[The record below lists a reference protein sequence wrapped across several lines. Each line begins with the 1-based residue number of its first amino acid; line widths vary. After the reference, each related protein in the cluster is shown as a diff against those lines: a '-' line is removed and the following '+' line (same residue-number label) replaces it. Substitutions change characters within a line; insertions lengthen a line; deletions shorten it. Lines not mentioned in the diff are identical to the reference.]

1 MHFLDE
7 GVIRRFPQLIGK
19 KACFSLVF
27 MALAEETWPLF
38 ASKNPRYARDGT
50 IKIVQTETSSCRAMK
65 PIWQIRMRLLLG
77 LAAIWFL
84 ITLLVGALGASVL
97 DAMLRATEN
106 RSMVGCSALMA
117 SICSDEQW
125 QYPWQS
131 DPRWVDLEERWDVD
145 IVPIYADSLHG
156 VSPPL
161 SRRED
166 ESIDANVW
174 TLVNTGTWRISRLV
188 AIPPRALPQQAQ
200 QIIGVQVTRVTDFSR
215 VSRIWWTLWAATCG
229 LGCCVVAFTAY
240 TLRQH
245 SKRKRDALQPWVN
258 ATREITNS
266 EVARLPESL
275 PGDEDLAVQL
285 AIMRESVNRWL
296 SELQS
301 IVQRSELVLG
311 NMQEGVLAV
320 DDKSRVLLAN
330 AAVVR
335 LIGISMETYLY
346 RSLVEVIRTPRVV
359 AIIERV
365 LESSTPQEESFEHGN
380 QQLSLRVLVRP
391 IQLGNDR
398 VGALM
403 TVRDE
408 TLLKRIESVRR
419 DFVTNAS
426 HELKTPLAAIR
437 AYAETLQMGAIEDAE
452 ATQTFIVGILSQ
464 ADRIN
469 GLINGMLQLARVQVG
484 GAMLKRV
491 HFEVRSEI
499 ESSID
504 AAEVMARAKQVT
516 LTTELPATPL
526 FMHSDPEAVQ
536 TVVSNLLSNAVRYTP
551 AGGNVNL
558 RLTTVGTGLTIRV
571 EDTGIGIDKEEL
583 ARIFE
588 RFYRVESARTAET
601 GGTGLGLS
609 IVKHILHALDG
620 TVTVTSQPNIGSCF
634 EVYLPIEPA

>member
-1 MHFLDE
+1 
-7 GVIRRFPQLIGK
+7 
-19 KACFSLVF
+19 
-27 MALAEETWPLF
+27 
-38 ASKNPRYARDGT
+38 
-50 IKIVQTETSSCRAMK
+50 MK
-65 PIWQIRMRLLLG
+65 SFWQIRMRLLLS
-77 LAAIWFL
+77 LTAIWFL
-84 ITLLVGALGASVL
+84 ITLLVGALGASRL
-97 DAMLRATEN
+97 DALLRAAEN
-106 RSMVGCSALMA
+106 RSMDCCSALMA
-117 SICSDEQW
+117 SICSDGQW
-125 QYPWQS
+125 QYPLES
-131 DPRWVDLEERWDVD
+131 DPRWDDLEERWDVD
-145 IVPIYADSLHG
+145 IIPIYANSLQG
-156 VSPPL
+156 PSPPL

-166 ESIDANVW
+166 ETIDANVW
-174 TLVNTGTWRISRLV
+174 TLESAGAWRISRLV
-188 AIPPRALPQQAQ
+188 AIPPRAFPQQTQ
-200 QIIGVQVTRVTDFSR
+200 PIIGVQVTRVTDFSP
-215 VSRIWWTLWAATCG
+215 VSRIWWTLWLATCG
-229 LGCCVVAFTAY
+229 LGCCVVGFTAY

-258 ATREITNS
+258 AAREITNS

-296 SELQS
+296 SELQN
-301 IVQRSELVLG
+301 IVQRNELVLG

-408 TLLKRIESVRR
+408 TLLRRIESVRR

-452 ATQTFIVGILSQ
+452 ATQTFLCGILSQ

-491 HFEVRSEI
+491 RFEVRSEI

-504 AAEVMARAKQVT
+504 AAEVMAKSKQVT
-516 LTTELPATPL
+516 LTTEFPATPL

-551 AGGNVNL
+551 TGGNVNL

-571 EDTGIGIDKEEL
+571 QDTGIGIEKEEL

-609 IVKHILHALDG
+609 IVKHILHALGG
-620 TVTVTSQPNIGSCF
+620 TVTVTSEPNIGSCF

>member
-1 MHFLDE
+1 MKSFW
-7 GVIRRFPQLIGK
+7 QL
-19 KACFSLVF
+19 
-27 MALAEETWPLF
+27 
-38 ASKNPRYARDGT
+38 
-50 IKIVQTETSSCRAMK
+50 
-65 PIWQIRMRLLLG
+65 RMRLLLS
-77 LAAIWFL
+77 LTAIWFL
-84 ITLLVGALGASVL
+84 ITLLVGTLGASRL
-97 DAMLRATEN
+97 DALLRAAEN
-106 RSMVGCSALMA
+106 RSMVCCSALMA
-117 SICSDEQW
+117 SICSDGQW
-125 QYPWQS
+125 QYPLES
-131 DPRWVDLEERWDVD
+131 DPRWDDLEERWDVD
-145 IVPIYADSLHG
+145 IIPIYANSLQG
-156 VSPPL
+156 PSPPL

-166 ESIDANVW
+166 ETIDANVW
-174 TLVNTGTWRISRLV
+174 TLESAGAWRISRLV
-188 AIPPRALPQQAQ
+188 AIPPRAFPQQAQ
-200 QIIGVQVTRVTDFSR
+200 PIIGVQVTRVTDFSP
-215 VSRIWWTLWAATCG
+215 VSRIWWTLWLATCG
-229 LGCCVVAFTAY
+229 LGCCVVGFTAY

-258 ATREITNS
+258 AAREITNS

-296 SELQS
+296 SELQN
-301 IVQRSELVLG
+301 IVQRNELVLG

-408 TLLKRIESVRR
+408 TLLRRIESVRR

-452 ATQTFIVGILSQ
+452 ATQTFLCGILSQ

-491 HFEVRSEI
+491 RFEVRSEI

-504 AAEVMARAKQVT
+504 AAEVMAKSKQVT
-516 LTTELPATPL
+516 LTTEFPATPL

-551 AGGNVNL
+551 TGGNVNL

-571 EDTGIGIDKEEL
+571 QDTGIGIEKEEL

-609 IVKHILHALDG
+609 IVKHILHALGG
-620 TVTVTSQPNIGSCF
+620 TVTVTSEPNIGSCF

>member
-1 MHFLDE
+1 M
-7 GVIRRFPQLIGK
+7 
-19 KACFSLVF
+19 
-27 MALAEETWPLF
+27 
-38 ASKNPRYARDGT
+38 
-50 IKIVQTETSSCRAMK
+50 
-65 PIWQIRMRLLLG
+65 
-77 LAAIWFL
+77 
-84 ITLLVGALGASVL
+84 
-97 DAMLRATEN
+97 
-106 RSMVGCSALMA
+106 
-117 SICSDEQW
+117 
-125 QYPWQS
+125 
-131 DPRWVDLEERWDVD
+131 
-145 IVPIYADSLHG
+145 
-156 VSPPL
+156 
-161 SRRED
+161 
-166 ESIDANVW
+166 
-174 TLVNTGTWRISRLV
+174 
-188 AIPPRALPQQAQ
+188 
-200 QIIGVQVTRVTDFSR
+200 QVTRVTDFSP
-215 VSRIWWTLWAATCG
+215 VSRIWWTLWLATCG
-229 LGCCVVAFTAY
+229 LGCCVVGFTAY

-301 IVQRSELVLG
+301 IVQRNELVLG

-408 TLLKRIESVRR
+408 TLLRRIESVRR

-452 ATQTFIVGILSQ
+452 ATQTFLGGILSQ

-491 HFEVRSEI
+491 RFEVRSEI

-504 AAEVMARAKQVT
+504 AAEVMAKAKQVT
-516 LTTELPATPL
+516 LTTEFPATPL

-551 AGGNVNL
+551 TGGNVNL

-571 EDTGIGIDKEEL
+571 QDTGIGIEKEEL

-609 IVKHILHALDG
+609 IVKHILHALGG
-620 TVTVTSQPNIGSCF
+620 TVTVTSEPNIGSCF